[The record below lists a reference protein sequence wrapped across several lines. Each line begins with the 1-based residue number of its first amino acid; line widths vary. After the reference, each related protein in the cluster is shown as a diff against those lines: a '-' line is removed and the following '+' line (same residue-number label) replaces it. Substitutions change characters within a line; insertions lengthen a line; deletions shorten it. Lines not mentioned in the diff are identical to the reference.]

1 MSGVVSG
8 LEIPDQQVN
17 RLRDCADPRVGG
29 SEAQSSTEGA
39 WPMNTCPSRRAML
52 SMSIGMLAPLGSRG
66 QTTGAATMNTRL
78 IPSTGEALPVI
89 GCGTYLGFDQVPDSP
104 GYAELSA
111 VVDALFAAGGSVVDS
126 SPMYGRAEA
135 TAGEILAGQ
144 GRRAKA
150 FVATKVWTQGRAEGV
165 RQMQESMRL
174 LRTDRIDLMQIH
186 NLVDWKVHLATLR
199 GWKEQGL
206 VRYIG
211 ITHYTASA
219 FPQVEAVLRSEKL
232 DFLQI
237 NYSIDDR
244 QAEERLLPLAAE
256 RGVAVLVNMPFG
268 GGGLL
273 RGLLNKPLP
282 VWAADIGCKSW
293 PQVLLKFV
301 LSHPA
306 VTCAIPGTRR
316 RLHMAENA
324 TAGIG
329 PVPDPK
335 FWLDKRVV
343 G

>member
-1 MSGVVSG
+1 
-8 LEIPDQQVN
+8 
-17 RLRDCADPRVGG
+17 
-29 SEAQSSTEGA
+29 
-39 WPMNTCPSRRAML
+39 MNTSLTRRAAL
-52 SMSIGMLAPLGSRG
+52 SMGVGMLAPLVSQS
-66 QTTGAATMNTRL
+66 QTTGTSSMSTRP

-89 GCGTYLGFDQVPDSP
+89 GCGTYLGFDQTPQSP
-104 GYAELSA
+104 GYAELPA
-111 VVDALFAAGGSVVDS
+111 VVDALFAAGGTVIDS

-135 TAGEILAGQ
+135 TAGEILAGH
-144 GRRAKA
+144 GRRAQA
-150 FVATKVWTQGRAEGV
+150 FVATKVWTQGRADGV

-174 LRTDRIDLMQIH
+174 LRTDHIDLMQIH
-186 NLVDWKVHLATLR
+186 NLLDWKVHLATLR
-199 GWKEQGL
+199 NWKEQGL

-219 FPQVEAVLRSEKL
+219 FPQVEDVLRSEKL

-256 RGVAVLVNMPFG
+256 RGVAVLVNKPFG

-273 RGLLNKPLP
+273 RGLLDKPLP
-282 VWAADIGCKSW
+282 AWVADIGCKSW
-293 PQVLLKFV
+293 SQVLLKFV

-316 RLHMAENA
+316 RLHMQENA
-324 TAGIG
+324 AAGIG
-329 PVPDPK
+329 PAPEQK
-335 FWLDKRVV
+335 FWLDKRVS